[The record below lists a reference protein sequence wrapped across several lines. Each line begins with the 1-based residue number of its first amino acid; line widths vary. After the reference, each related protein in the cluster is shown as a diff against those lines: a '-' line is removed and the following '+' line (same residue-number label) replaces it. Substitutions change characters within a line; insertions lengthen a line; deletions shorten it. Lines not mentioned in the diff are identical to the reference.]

1 MKSGLWWRIH
11 RILTCETTY
20 WVVQN
25 TTGAI
30 IPLLFALVD
39 DLKFPLV
46 CVALTLYGITST
58 TLSNNTTIG
67 ARIIGG
73 SLLMGA
79 ILSGGLIGFSIVSLS
94 WLARGSNV
102 KSLIDV
108 AHDLNLPEFSEYFR
122 GKGDFYDAI
131 ELIFR
136 DVEILFKAN
145 NTHVSNAYWILVIV
159 LFAALT
165 IPWAWVRGTE
175 QNPLKIGVSL
185 IGMSLTCVMTCFSL
199 LMPVTGQYYFWSIVY
214 GGFLKACV
222 VAMWGTIMSGLI
234 VYVRSAHDVLRKSL
248 SSIIG
253 DAGKTLSHVTSC
265 MYETMRVVEE
275 AKKPL
280 AAVPLTCVEHVSKYD
295 QSMRHL
301 SVKNYILMLKDLQ
314 DANKLISSCK
324 SEPAILGFA
333 SQQGANVNH
342 YVRVCDTL
350 ENLISQIGCMEV
362 IYFSIKDQMIRQD
375 SQGNEADG
383 TKSLDQDS
391 TVGLKMVQIVSQVCV
406 TLSAVLQESSVVLAR
421 MPLFQKCSGNSVS
434 WRPKEKRF
442 WLNLH
447 EQILRIFEDDDMRIY
462 LQKSGISGI
471 KEILRHR
478 EIGDSMPFQLGG
490 SSLVLITAVESLLD
504 YSVQLDQRIA
514 VALDIADYDRFDSSD
529 IHDFLMRSFLGEKTV
544 VDDMRAIMT
553 KQSPKQPWSLR
564 TSQEFKALMLPLMI
578 GSGILGLIVYIFG
591 LLGLIKEVKRR
602 FSARSKTIEQTNTA
616 PSKERIVFFI
626 KYWFAT
632 MILVLIIILVGWLA
646 IQDSSSALYDS
657 KQLAKYMLKWMP
669 FNAPLAAAICL
680 NLTIN
685 TSIIKVFLRSTLI
698 ALGGV
703 LGFLTMLNGNL
714 AQNGYFV
721 FFIVL
726 LVTAFFNL
734 LSSIDAAARYTVF
747 LITYTFFSVVT
758 CQYTGKCCQAG
769 DVWEFAGRTIST
781 IVGAAFALLLNWL
794 VMPLYSSHLIFSKEK
809 DLLEVNMKSVSDCL
823 EQGPAM
829 LHQPKGYLVEKAKDE
844 SDQVAI
850 ASFYDFIS
858 QKTSTLFKT
867 RLSIVNDIIL
877 EKAENSLD
885 NWRLVF
891 LYITLI
897 PLPLACKLAFIR
909 IGRMGIHINVCLH
922 ALKSSIYPNDD
933 GTLRET
939 LFSKLMKDTFN
950 LFHAT
955 EDISG
960 MIVASLLESSEDEN
974 KKLEISIRSSLDLIQ
989 DIRLGLAIQFESA
1002 INSIGS
1008 RDVISRRDLK
1018 CLVYF
1023 QYIYASLDEIHS
1035 LAYLLINDQRMKTRD
1050 NYFAF
1055 VVALNRPRDSLLV
1068 KP

>member
-1 MKSGLWWRIH
+1 MKLGVWWRIN
-11 RILTCETTY
+11 RILTSETAY

-25 TTGAI
+25 TVGAI

-39 DLKFPLV
+39 DLRFPLV
-46 CVALTLYGITST
+46 CIALTLYGVTST
-58 TLSNNTTIG
+58 VLSNNTTIG
-67 ARIIGG
+67 ARIVAG
-73 SLLMGA
+73 SLLLGA
-79 ILSGGLIGFSIVSLS
+79 VLSGGLIGFSIVSLS

-108 AHDLNLPEFSEYFR
+108 AHDLNLPEFSKYFHDT
-122 GKGDFYDAI
+122 GDFYDAI
-131 ELIFR
+131 DLIHK
-136 DVEILFKAN
+136 DIEILFTAN
-145 NTHVSNAYWILVIV
+145 STHVSNTYWILVIV
-159 LFAALT
+159 LFAVLS

-185 IGMSLTCVMTCFSL
+185 IGMSLTCLMTCFSL
-199 LMPVTGQYYFWSIVY
+199 LMPVTGQYYLWSLIY
-214 GGFLKACV
+214 GGFLKGCL

-234 VYVRSAHDVLRKSL
+234 VYVRSAHDELRKSI
-248 SSIIG
+248 SFIIR

-265 MYETMRVVEE
+265 MYETMRAVEE

-280 AAVPLTCVEHVSKYD
+280 TAVPLSRVEHISDYD
-295 QSMRHL
+295 ESMRHL

-314 DANKLISSCK
+314 DANKLVSSCK
-324 SEPAILGFA
+324 TEPAILGFA
-333 SQQGANVNH
+333 SQQGADVNH

-362 IYFSIKDQMIRQD
+362 IYFSIKDKIMSQD
-375 SQGNEADG
+375 LQGTG
-383 TKSLDQDS
+383 SLDQDS
-391 TVGLKMVQIVSQVCV
+391 TVGLRMVQIVSHVCV
-406 TLSAVLQESSVVLAR
+406 TLSAVLQESSDVLAR

-471 KEILRHR
+471 KEILRYR
-478 EIGDSMPFQLGG
+478 EVGDSMPFQLGG

-514 VALDIADYDRFDSSD
+514 VALDITEYDCFDSSD
-529 IHDFLMRSFLGEKTV
+529 IHDFLMQTFLDEKTAA
-544 VDDMRAIMT
+544 DEKQATMA
-553 KQSPKQPWSLR
+553 KQSAKQSSSLR
-564 TSQEFKALMLPLMI
+564 KSQEFKALMLPLMI
-578 GSGILGLIVYIFG
+578 GSGILGLTVYLFG
-591 LLGLIKEVKRR
+591 WLGLIKEAKRR
-602 FSARSKTIEQTNTA
+602 LYCSPTSTKQTNTV

-626 KYWFAT
+626 KYWSAT
-632 MILVLIIILVGWLA
+632 MILMLIIILVGWLA

-657 KQLAKYMLKWMP
+657 KELAKYLLKWMP

-680 NLTIN
+680 NLSIN
-685 TSIIKVFLRSTLI
+685 TSIIKVFLRSSMI
-698 ALGGV
+698 AFGGV

-726 LVTAFFNL
+726 VVAAFFNL
-734 LSSIDAAARYTVF
+734 MSSIDAAARYTVY
-747 LITYTFFSVVT
+747 LITYTYFAVVT

-781 IVGAAFALLLNWL
+781 LVGAAFALLFNWL
-794 VMPLYSSHLIFSKEK
+794 VMPLYSSHLVFIKEK
-809 DLLEVNMKSVSDCL
+809 DLLEINMRSVSDCL
-823 EQGPAM
+823 EQGPTM
-829 LHQPKGYLVEKAKDE
+829 LHQQKSYFVGNAKDE
-844 SDQVAI
+844 SDEFDI
-850 ASFYDFIS
+850 ASFYGFIS
-858 QKTSTLFKT
+858 QKTSNLFKT

-891 LYITLI
+891 IYITLI

-909 IGRMGIHINVCLH
+909 IARMGIHINVCLH

-960 MIVASLLESSEDEN
+960 MIVASLLESSVEEN
-974 KKLEISIRSSLDLIQ
+974 KKLEIRIRSSLDLVKN
-989 DIRLGLAIQFESA
+989 IRSALTIQFESA
-1002 INSIGS
+1002 INSIDS
-1008 RDVISRRDLK
+1008 RSVISRRDLK

-1023 QYIYASLDEIHS
+1023 QYIYASLDEIHC

-1050 NYFAF
+1050 DYLTF
-1055 VVALNRPRDSLLV
+1055 VVALNRSRDSLLIS
-1068 KP
+1068 P